1 MGGLFCS
8 GQKAWITLCTY
19 LQISYIY
26 VYIYVRMLVYYIY
39 RKQFP
44 NNLICLAREILRN
57 FHNCFQRKK
66 IILNAHIYG
75 IHGKNVFFFIFH
87 LYNTEEEKKTH
98 HEHKNDYGI

>member
-1 MGGLFCS
+1 MDYAL
-8 GQKAWITLCTY
+8 Y
-19 LQISYIY
+19 LLTNFLHIRI
-26 VYIYVRMLVYYIY
+26 YIYVRMLVYYIY

-87 LYNTEEEKKTH
+87 LYNTEEEKKNTS
-98 HEHKNDYGI
+98 

>member
-1 MGGLFCS
+1 MDYAL
-8 GQKAWITLCTY
+8 Y
-19 LQISYIY
+19 LLTNFLHIRI
-26 VYIYVRMLVYYIY
+26 YIYVRMLVYYIY

-75 IHGKNVFFFIFH
+75 IHGKNVFFIFH
-87 LYNTEEEKKTH
+87 LYNTEEEKNIMNTRMTMAFDFRPK
-98 HEHKNDYGI
+98 

>member
-1 MGGLFCS
+1 MVYFVQDKRHGLLTNFLH
-8 GQKAWITLCTY
+8 IRIYLCAHVGI
-19 LQISYIY
+19 LH
-26 VYIYVRMLVYYIY
+26 IY